1 MWKSFRPLLIA
12 KLSCAQNNH
21 PYITMIRHFISSNW
35 EMKKYC
41 LQAHYLPEDHTAVNI
56 LVVLSETLQQ

>member
-1 MWKSFRPLLIA
+1 
-12 KLSCAQNNH
+12 
-21 PYITMIRHFISSNW
+21 MIRHFISSNW

-56 LVVLSETLQQ
+56 LVVLSETLQQWKASIERIIWDNYGQ